1 MNKNTFRQT
10 SEKCVTN
17 RFYYKKY
24 KRKFFRVKGK
34 RYKIKSQ
41 LCPFLGKIS
50 QRSSF
55 IFTIKYT
62 LLTMVSRPSASF
74 SNLISY
80 CPPISSLI
88 CSNFVPLFGYLFW
101 SLGFPGCH
109 KGFPGGSD
117 GKEYASEDP
126 GLIPGSGTF
135 PGEGNGNPLQYSC
148 LENSMDR
155 GGWWAT

>member
-24 KRKFFRVKGK
+24 KRTFFRVKGK

-41 LCPFLGKIS
+41 LCPFLGKIP

-80 CPPISSLI
+80 CPPTQSFHVATGFLAAAGTYQPWSILMATMLI
-88 CSNFVPLFGYLFW
+88 APFAEN
-101 SLGFPGCH
+101 
-109 KGFPGGSD
+109 
-117 GKEYASEDP
+117 
-126 GLIPGSGTF
+126 TF
-135 PGEGNGNPLQYSC
+135 PQIS
-148 LENSMDR
+148 
-155 GGWWAT
+155 T